1 MNSYTEQWHLVILG
15 WGTHVYIYL
24 SILMRILDEDD
35 NVDDL
40 YHTSKGVDRNKENRM
55 FNVEGCVI

>member
-1 MNSYTEQWHLVILG
+1 
-15 WGTHVYIYL
+15 
-24 SILMRILDEDD
+24 MRILDEDD